1 MKEKTTTTKKTTKK
15 ATTRKP
21 RTTKVATAVSD
32 AQLSAFEASFRA
44 GNNVIQSTTGF
55 VAGATNG
62 LVIRPVR
69 SIAGYTAKLAVETA
83 VAASVLMNGSRRR
96 PVKAQGRKS

>member
-1 MKEKTTTTKKTTKK
+1 MKKKTTTTKKTTKK

-21 RTTKVATAVSD
+21 RTTKVAAAAPD
-32 AQLSAFEASFRA
+32 AQLSAFERSFHA
-44 GNNVIQSTTGF
+44 GNNVISSTTGF

-69 SIAGYTAKLAVETA
+69 SIVGYTAKLAADTA
-83 VAASVLMNGSRRR
+83 VAASVLMKGSRRR
-96 PVKAQGRKS
+96 PAKAQGRKS